1 VAPVEQQINDLLV
14 RWQEL
19 TEQGQD
25 VTAEE
30 LCPTSPDLALVLR
43 ERIEVLKSTTLSLGE
58 RGRKPA
64 AVPSELTVDAQP
76 VTREPG
82 TGKFPSVANYEILG
96 VLGSGGMGVVYKARQ
111 LSLNRIVA
119 LKTILTGAIGNT
131 VALARFRQ
139 EAEAVARLQHP
150 NIVQIYEVGEAQ
162 GQPFFSLEFV
172 DGGSLDRRL
181 NGTPLAARQ
190 AAQLVETIAR
200 AIEAA
205 HQRGVIHRDLKPANV
220 LLALDS
226 QAQMPAADS
235 KDFTN
240 LATVHMPLAT
250 AIPKITDFGLAKQ
263 LGSGSDLSRSGAVLG
278 TPSYMSPE
286 QADGRGR
293 EIGPASDVYSLGAI
307 LYEMLT
313 GRPPFRAES
322 ALDTMF
328 QVVHHEPVPPRQL
341 QPKVPLDLETVCLK
355 CLEKEPRNRYASA
368 AALAD
373 DLHRFV
379 NGEPVLARPVSKLEQ
394 FQRWGQRNPLV
405 AGLAGALLLVILTGL
420 AVSWYFAW
428 QSQVRAREA
437 ETNALLANRRAEEA
451 SAAFK
456 QSLDFMN
463 GVAGDLLEGS
473 ELPRMSALNPLRD
486 KIKDQYLKL
495 LEQHGDDPKVRQ
507 EAAGIY
513 TRLGRLDHA
522 IGRKEQALEHYRK
535 AQTIYGE
542 LAREDQREPALRR
555 QLMDIHL
562 RRGMLLDDTDKV
574 EPARAEYA
582 LALEQLK
589 NLAELE
595 PKPEYKLLEAE
606 VLHNQGV
613 LYSRRSQWL
622 AALEHYEKSLRLRQ
636 ALFDHDPQHPRYRRD
651 LARSHGYIG
660 DVYMAQGDWAKA
672 RKSYQASH
680 ELRLQ
685 LFEDNQKS
693 NDAKDPDLKF
703 QLARSFENTGNLYR
717 KRGGSPEQA
726 VRDYSLAKSFQQELV
741 KYNSLVT
748 DYQSDLG
755 RTGNCLG
762 ALLTDLGRR
771 AEAIKHLEQAH
782 ATFQHLNEADRRDSS
797 FLIGLAWSRAWLGKL
812 HFDDNAALALDLLGK
827 ARKNYDAMPRNRLD
841 ADSWYN
847 RALVYALHGEHE
859 ASVMEK
865 DPAARREREEAR
877 KDYQARAIEALDQAI
892 EKGFANLEQLKADR
906 GLKDLREHKDFQE
919 LVNGLQR
926 KLKAE

>member
-1 VAPVEQQINDLLV
+1 MAPVEQQLNELLV

-19 TEQGQD
+19 TEQGQS
-25 VTAEE
+25 VTAED
-30 LCPTSPDLALVLR
+30 LCPTSPDLASALR
-43 ERIEVLKSTTLSLGE
+43 DRIEDLKSRTLSLA
-58 RGRKPA
+58 RQIRP
-64 AVPSELTVDAQP
+64 PMPPPELTVDAQP
-76 VTREPG
+76 TARDLGPS
-82 TGKFPSVANYEILG
+82 KFPRVANYEILG

-111 LSLNRIVA
+111 TSLNRIVA

-172 DGGSLDRRL
+172 DGGSLDKRL

-190 AAQLVETIAR
+190 AAQLLETLAR

-226 QAQMPAADS
+226 QVPLPASDS
-235 KDFTN
+235 KDFSH

-250 AIPKITDFGLAKQ
+250 AVPKITDFGLAKQ
-263 LGSGSDLSRSGAVLG
+263 LGSNSDLSRSGAVLG

-313 GRPPFRAES
+313 GRPPFRAET

-379 NGEPVLARPVSKLEQ
+379 NDEPVLARPVSKWEQ
-394 FQRWGQRNPLV
+394 MHRWGQRNPLV
-405 AGLAGALLLVILTGL
+405 AGLAGALLLVILLGL
-420 AVSWYFAW
+420 AVSWHFAW
-428 QSQVRAREA
+428 EAQARARDAEA
-437 ETNALLANRRAEEA
+437 NEQLAIQQAA
-451 SAAFK
+451 AAQAAFK

-473 ELPRMSALNPLRD
+473 ELPRMAALDPLRD

-495 LEQHGDDPKVRQ
+495 LEQHGHDPRVKR

-513 TRLGRLDHA
+513 LRLGRLEYATGKKDL
-522 IGRKEQALEHYRK
+522 ALEHYRR
-535 AQTIYGE
+535 ALVIYGE
-542 LAREDQREPALRR
+542 LARETPDEPTLRR
-555 QLMDIHL
+555 RLVDVHL

-574 EPARAEYA
+574 EAAQAEFTQ
-582 LALEQLK
+582 ALEQLRQ
-589 NLAELE
+589 LAQVS
-595 PKPEYKLLEAE
+595 PGPEQKLLEAE
-606 VLHNQGV
+606 VLHQRGV
-613 LYSRRSQWL
+613 LHSRRSQWP
-622 AALEHYEKSLRLRQ
+622 AALAQYDQSLKSRQ
-636 ALFDHDPQHPRYRRD
+636 ALFDTDPQHVQYRRD

-660 DVYMAQGDWAKA
+660 DVYMGLGDETRA
-672 RKSYQASH
+672 RKAYQASH
-680 ELRLQ
+680 ELRWQ

-693 NDAKDPDLKF
+693 PAVKDPDLKF

-717 KRGGSPEQA
+717 KRGSRPEQA
-726 VRDYSLAKSFQQELV
+726 IRDYSQAKAYQQELV
-741 KYNSLVT
+741 QYNSLVT
-748 DYQSDLG
+748 DYQGDLG
-755 RTGNCLG
+755 RTSNCLG

-771 AEAIKHLEQAH
+771 DEAIKHLEQAH
-782 ATFQHLNEADRRDSS
+782 TVFKQLNEGDRRDAS
-797 FLIGLAWSRAWLGKL
+797 FLIGLAWSRAWLGKAL
-812 HFDDNAALALDLLGK
+812 FDDQPAAALELLSQ
-827 ARKNYDAMPRNRLD
+827 ARKNFDALPRVRLD
-841 ADSWYN
+841 SDSWYN
-847 RALVYALHGEHE
+847 RALVYALLAEHE
-859 ASVMEK
+859 ANAMEK
-865 DPAARREREEAR
+865 DPAARRERDEAR
-877 KDYQARAIEALDQAI
+877 RDYQARALEALGQAI
-892 EKGFANLEQLKADR
+892 EKGYANLEQFKSDR
-906 GLKDLREHKDFQE
+906 GLKDLRDRKEFQE
-919 LVNGLQR
+919 LVAALQK
-926 KLKAE
+926 KLTPA